1 MGMSQETA
9 QVRLTQTPSWETMG
23 HKQNSRPFRRAR
35 RKPLVTHSQFHQGLG
50 GQRRTPALLGV
61 AANASVPSSTTS
73 RSPIPP
79 KQMSLPRPHLGMSIP
94 CLSSNLP
101 PHPPPPHTPG
111 SLPPQSIRRVLLIL
125 PDQEEITDPVFES
138 PLCGLGTPRGTA
150 PLPFLIPYSV
160 FLQRFLS
167 AQTE

>member
-1 MGMSQETA
+1 M
-9 QVRLTQTPSWETMG
+9 
-23 HKQNSRPFRRAR
+23 
-35 RKPLVTHSQFHQGLG
+35 THSQFHQGLG

-101 PHPPPPHTPG
+101 PHPPPHTHLEAFLLNPSAG
-111 SLPPQSIRRVLLIL
+111 FCSSFQIRKK
-125 PDQEEITDPVFES
+125 
-138 PLCGLGTPRGTA
+138 
-150 PLPFLIPYSV
+150 
-160 FLQRFLS
+160 
-167 AQTE
+167 